1 MKRKFVLG
9 LLVVPLAVVLI
20 ALAIAN
26 RKPVTLTLDP
36 FGGAESML
44 AFDLPLFFLL
54 LSAFAVGLI
63 VGGFA
68 TWLGQGKWRR
78 NAKVRSR
85 EAREWRRQADRLE
98 KELETVDPASQ
109 RARLSAD

>member
-1 MKRKFVLG
+1 VKRKFVLG

-54 LSAFAVGLI
+54 LSVFAMGLI

-78 NAKVRSR
+78 NARARSR
-85 EAREWRRQADRLE
+85 EVREWRHQADRLE
-98 KELETVDPASQ
+98 KELEGVDP
-109 RARLSAD
+109 SAHRPQLHAD

>member
-78 NAKVRSR
+78 NARAQSR
-85 EAREWRRQADRLE
+85 EAREWHRQADRLE
-98 KELETVDPASQ
+98 KELEGLDRATHRAQLPA
-109 RARLSAD
+109 D